1 LKNNYP
7 RKRIKSA
14 LNGLNK
20 DRKELATEEL
30 GYLVRK
36 MILRIRESI
45 WLLPGIYSIFAFLLA
60 VIVIYIDH
68 YELAEGVVPS
78 FLMTNVELA
87 QTILGSISAALLT
100 MTTITFSTI
109 MVVLTTYSS
118 QFSPRTLN
126 NFVEDPVTMRV
137 LGIFMGGFVYSILSL
152 LFMSESWYES
162 SVISATVGVLI
173 AFICLAFF
181 AYFIHNVA
189 TSIQVSK
196 LIREITDGALNSIRR
211 QERVLESEF
220 VNVIDDRKD
229 AGFSYQNIK
238 DVKCK
243 GYGYVQLF
251 DFEGLASYASER
263 ELGIEANFLI
273 GDFLTEESIAFR
285 VHHEDEIEDNLED
298 TLNQFLKLGKERSS
312 IQDPEFALQKIVEV
326 ALRAIS
332 PAINDPNTARNCVLH
347 LGMALA
353 DLSRIRANGRYVAHY
368 DADKQPRIIRKQK
381 RTKDILY
388 LSFYQIVH
396 YGKQDFSILLA
407 LIDSFLLIGKNADDT
422 VKNMI
427 WEIYIYTLEK
437 FNSEELKE
445 LDKIY
450 LNEKKSE
457 LSTLLGKSL

>member
-1 LKNNYP
+1 M
-7 RKRIKSA
+7 
-14 LNGLNK
+14 
-20 DRKELATEEL
+20 ATEEL
-30 GYLVRK
+30 DNLVRK

-45 WLLPGIYSIFAFLLA
+45 WLLPGIYSILAFLLA
-60 VIVIYIDH
+60 LIVIYIDH
-68 YELAEGVVPS
+68 NELAEGIVPS
-78 FLMTNVELA
+78 FLMTNVDLA

-109 MVVLTTYSS
+109 MVVLTSYSS
-118 QFSPRTLN
+118 QLSPRTLT

-162 SVISATVGVLI
+162 SVISGTVGVLI

-196 LIREITDGALNSIRR
+196 LIRDITDGALNSIRR
-211 QERVLESEF
+211 QEMTLESEY
-220 VNVIDDRKD
+220 VNVIDNRQD
-229 AGFSYQNIK
+229 AGFSYQKII

-243 GYGYVQLF
+243 GYGYVQLL
-251 DFEGLASYASER
+251 DFESLASYASEQKI
-263 ELGIEANFLI
+263 GIEANFLI
-273 GDFLTEESIAFR
+273 GDFLTEKSIAFR
-285 VHHEDEIEDNLED
+285 VHHDGEIEGDMEN
-298 TLNQFLKLGKERSS
+298 TLNQFLKIGKERSS

-353 DLSRIRANGRYVAHY
+353 DLSRIRANGLYVAHY
-368 DADKQPRIIRKQK
+368 DADKQPRVIRMQK

-407 LIDSFLLIGKNADDT
+407 LIDSFLLIGKNADET
-422 VKNMI
+422 VKNII

-437 FNSEELKE
+437 FNSKELKE

-457 LSTLLGKSL
+457 LSTLLGKTL

>member
-1 LKNNYP
+1 M
-7 RKRIKSA
+7 
-14 LNGLNK
+14 
-20 DRKELATEEL
+20 
-30 GYLVRK
+30 VRK
-36 MILRIRESI
+36 IVLRIRESI

-60 VIVIYIDH
+60 LLVIYIDH
-68 YELAEGVVPS
+68 NELAEGIVPS
-78 FLMTNVELA
+78 FLMTSIDLA

-137 LGIFMGGFVYSILSL
+137 LGIFMGGFVYSTLSL
-152 LFMSESWYES
+152 LFMSESWYENN
-162 SVISATVGVLI
+162 VISATVGVLL

-196 LIREITDGALNSIRR
+196 LIREITDGALHSIRR
-211 QERVLESEF
+211 QEKALESEYI
-220 VNVIDDRKD
+220 NVIDDRKD
-229 AGFSYQNIK
+229 AGFAYDHIK
-238 DVKCK
+238 DVKCR
-243 GYGYVQLF
+243 GYGYVQLL
-251 DFEGLASYASER
+251 DYEGLTRYAAER
-263 ELGIEANFLI
+263 DLGIEANFLI

-285 VHHEDEIEDNLED
+285 VHHNKEIEDNLED
-298 TLNQFLKLGKERSS
+298 TLNQFLRLGKERSS

-353 DLSRIRANGRYVAHY
+353 DLSRIRANGRYVAYY
-368 DADKQPRIIRKQK
+368 DTDSQPRVIRLQK

-407 LIDSFLLIGKNADDT
+407 LIDSFLLIGKNADET
-422 VKNMI
+422 GKKMI
-427 WEIYIYTLEK
+427 WEIYIYSLEK

-445 LDKIY
+445 LDKMY

-457 LSTLLGKSL
+457 LSTVLGKAL

>member
-1 LKNNYP
+1 MATK
-7 RKRIKSA
+7 
-14 LNGLNK
+14 GLGILFK
-20 DRKELATEEL
+20 
-30 GYLVRK
+30 K
-36 MILRIRESI
+36 MVLRIRESI
-45 WLLPGIYSIFAFLLA
+45 WLLPGIYSILAFLLA
-60 VIVIYIDH
+60 LFVIYVDH
-68 YELAEGVVPS
+68 NQMAEGIVPK
-78 FLMTNVELA
+78 FLMTNVDLA

-162 SVISATVGVLI
+162 QVIAATVGVFI

-196 LIREITDGALNSIRR
+196 LIRDITDGALKSIRR
-211 QERVLESEF
+211 QESELESEF
-220 VNVIDDRKD
+220 LKVINDRKD
-229 AGFSYQNIK
+229 AGFSYQLIR
-238 DVKCK
+238 DIKCK
-243 GYGYVQLF
+243 EYGYVQLL
-251 DFEGLASYASER
+251 DYESLTAYAAER
-263 ELGIEANFLI
+263 NLGIEANFQI
-273 GDFLTEESIAFR
+273 GEFLSEESIAFR
-285 VHHEDEIEDNLED
+285 IHHNNELEEDIEDV
-298 TLNQFLKLGKERSS
+298 LNQFLRLGKERSS
-312 IQDPEFALQKIVEV
+312 YHDPEFALQKIVEV

-332 PAINDPNTARNCVLH
+332 PAINDPNTAKNCVLH
-347 LGMALA
+347 LGMSLA
-353 DLSRIRANGRYVAHY
+353 HLSRIRANGRYIAYY
-368 DADKQPRIIRKQK
+368 DRNMEPRVIRMQK
-381 RTKDILY
+381 RTKDIVY

-396 YGKQDFSILLA
+396 YGKQDFSILIA
-407 LIDSFLLIGKNADDT
+407 LIESFLLIGKNADET
-422 VKNMI
+422 VRNI
-427 WEIYIYTLEK
+427 VWEIFIYSLEK

-445 LDKIY
+445 LDKLY